1 MNRSYASVLTRR
13 RPAWYIPRAAAA
25 VALLA
30 ATCSPTYVISAMLLL
45 APFVCVIVA

>member
-1 MNRSYASVLTRR
+1 MNLSYASVLTRR

-25 VALLA
+25 
-30 ATCSPTYVISAMLLL
+30 TYVISAMLLL